1 MPAAERDR
9 ATPAGVAAVV
19 LLLTAG
25 PTASPTQVKPPELPP
40 AFASYG
46 TPEPLELYRIANNGD
61 QYHRTNVVTSGDLRV
76 LPSSRDYLVLADGTA
91 RVLVIPAVGD
101 ARQASRLLGRH
112 VQATGIVR
120 VLPARQETVGCR
132 GQRMLA
138 SQCEDPELPP
148 LPDARSD
155 WPLVSI
161 SVISLSD
168 IGTSDARPPGPGG
181 IDLAALATDGGRH
194 EGETVT
200 VVGLFAGR
208 DLFGDLPAGSAR
220 TPADWVLKLG
230 PSAIWVTGK
239 KPEGKGWRLDPA
251 YKGDTVRWLQVTGRV
266 ETQGEV
272 TFLRASKVALA
283 SAPKETEE

>member
-1 MPAAERDR
+1 MRRRQRARRAALTGLALLVAGRGSPA
-9 ATPAGVAAVV
+9 
-19 LLLTAG
+19 
-25 PTASPTQVKPPELPP
+25 QIKPPAPPP

-76 LPSSRDYLVLADGTA
+76 LPSSRDYLVLADGAA

-101 ARQASRLLGRH
+101 VREASRLLGRR

-120 VLPARQETVGCR
+120 VLPSRQETVGCR
-132 GQRMLA
+132 GQRVLA

-155 WPLVSI
+155 WPYVSI
-161 SVISLSD
+161 SITSLSD
-168 IGTSDARPPGPGG
+168 ISSGDARVLRPGET
-181 IDLAALATDGGRH
+181 DLAELAADGARH

-208 DLFGDLPAGSAR
+208 NLFGDLPEGSSR

-230 PSAIWVTGK
+230 PNAVWVTGK

-251 YKGDTVRWLQVTGRV
+251 YKGDTARWLQVTGRV
-266 ETQGEV
+266 EAQGEV
-272 TFLRASKVALA
+272 TFLRASKVGLA
-283 SAPKETEE
+283 SAPKDAEE

>member
-1 MPAAERDR
+1 MPSRHPSSPAAL
-9 ATPAGVAAVV
+9 AGIA
-19 LLLTAG
+19 LLLGG
-25 PTASPTQVKPPELPP
+25 PGSPSQIKPPEVPP

-46 TPEPLELYRIANNGD
+46 TPEPLDLYRIANNGD

-76 LPSSRDYLVLADGTA
+76 LTSSTQYLVLADGTA

-101 ARQASRLLGRH
+101 VREASRLLGRR

-120 VLPARQETVGCR
+120 VLPSRQEIVGCR
-132 GQRMLA
+132 GQRMPA

-155 WPLVSI
+155 WPYVSI
-161 SVISLSD
+161 SVISMSD
-168 IGTSDARPPGPGG
+168 IGTSDARPAGPGG
-181 IDLAALATDGGRH
+181 IDLGALATDGGRH

-208 DLFGDLPAGSAR
+208 NLFGDLPEGSAR
-220 TPADWVLKLG
+220 TPGDWVLKLG
-230 PSAIWVTGK
+230 PSAVWVTGK
-239 KPEGKGWRLDPA
+239 KPEGKGWRLDPT
-251 YKGDTVRWLQVTGRV
+251 YKGDTARWLQVTGRV

-272 TFLRASKVALA
+272 TYLRATKVALTA
-283 SAPKETEE
+283 APKEPEE